1 VIDVLSL
8 FFLISAIIILAYAVR
23 HYVFG
28 FKVLTSENNCSLEKM
43 LAFYNPTVTIIV
55 PAYKEE
61 RVIGRL
67 LGRLVELEYPK
78 DLLQVIVVNDGHGK
92 DGGRSAEIIEAYSIK
107 YPWIMAIH
115 RLNGGAGKARALN
128 EALDYA
134 TGEITV
140 FFDADYLP
148 NRDIIQRFVPYFQD
162 PLCGAVQGYIY
173 VLPAKGIIPAIVRL
187 ERIGGYRVD
196 QLAREKLGL
205 MPQLG
210 GTAMACRTS
219 LLKSLGGFD
228 PEVLAEDT
236 DLTFRIFESSGFKV
250 RYCEHAVA
258 GEEAPTTLLPFW
270 NQRHRWAYGHFQCAF
285 KHWLS
290 LSKDENLNI
299 WEKIDGLFCLGIYL
313 LPILIGLNWILTLM
327 LLILGKPI
335 LPSNFSMLLMSLLY
349 FAFAGFGA
357 PFAAFC
363 GCLAEDN
370 LGPLKSIFGLVLCYF
385 LNVFICTK
393 AFLDLIYCSVRR
405 KQLAWRHTPHGN

>member
-1 VIDVLSL
+1 L
-8 FFLISAIIILAYAVR
+8 IIIAYAVR

-28 FKVLTSENNCSLEKM
+28 FKVLTSENSCSPEKT
-43 LAFYNPTVTIIV
+43 LTFYNPTVTVIV

-67 LGRLVELEYPK
+67 LERLVELEYPR
-78 DLLQVIVVNDGHGK
+78 DLLQAIIVNDGHGK
-92 DGGRSAEIIEAYSIK
+92 DDGRSAEIIEAYNVK
-107 YPWIMAIH
+107 YPWITAIH
-115 RLNGGAGKARALN
+115 RLNGGTGKARALN

-148 NRDIIQRFVPYFQD
+148 NRDIIQRFTRYFQD

-173 VLPAKGIIPAIVRL
+173 VLPTKGIIPAIVRL

-210 GTAMACRTS
+210 GTVMACRTS
-219 LLKSLGGFD
+219 LLKALGGFD
-228 PEVLAEDT
+228 PNVLAEDT
-236 DLTFRIFESSGFKV
+236 DLTFRVFEYCGFKV
-250 RYCEHAVA
+250 HYCEHAVA
-258 GEEAPTTLLPFW
+258 GEEAPKTLRAFW

-285 KHWLS
+285 RHWLP
-290 LSKDENLNI
+290 LIKDENLDI
-299 WEKIDGLFCLGIYL
+299 WEKIDGLFCLGIYF
-313 LPILIGLNWILTLM
+313 LPILIGFNWILTLI

-335 LPSNFSMLLMSLLY
+335 LPSDFSILLMSLLY

-370 LGPLKSIFGLVLCYF
+370 LSPLKSIFGLVLCYF

-393 AFLDLIYCSVRR
+393 ALLDMISYSVRR
-405 KQLAWRHTPHGN
+405 KQLAWRHTSHVGESSDVKGSGL